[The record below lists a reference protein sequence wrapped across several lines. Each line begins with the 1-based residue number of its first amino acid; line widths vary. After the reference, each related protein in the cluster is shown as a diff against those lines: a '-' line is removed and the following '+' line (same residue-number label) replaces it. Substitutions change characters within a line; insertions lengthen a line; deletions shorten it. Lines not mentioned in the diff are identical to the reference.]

1 MMQRNIYQ
9 PYPSQAEIVVKYGF
23 DHVEGREREM
33 NAEDPQI
40 AAQSYPG
47 GAQKE
52 NLAMKQGEIIVSK
65 RDLYNFTKASS
76 VLSETGISSAAGL
89 HYGEYTSMEAMMRN
103 YKFGGVLKGDYDT
116 GGDQMFGDDPLDHG
130 VAVTIGGS
138 TNLINNGPEDIMSG
152 DLLAWQMP
160 YVDMDNGNPAA
171 RNLVNTPHGKPLF
184 QIVPFR
190 ATNAKLSLL
199 AIRGALGRD
208 SNVSPQPGIQ
218 DINTREKITKALE
231 DSSRLSPLQ
240 EEALAMR
247 EGFKVL
253 LGEGALAGILA
264 NPNSAEFGALQLICD
279 GISGAIQARRDRIIG
294 KAISSAPKGNTVH
307 VMLNHQ

>member
-1 MMQRNIYQ
+1 M
-9 PYPSQAEIVVKYGF
+9 AVL
-23 DHVEGREREM
+23 
-33 NAEDPQI
+33 
-40 AAQSYPG
+40 
-47 GAQKE
+47 
-52 NLAMKQGEIIVSK
+52 LA
-65 RDLYNFTKASS
+65 
-76 VLSETGISSAAGL
+76 
-89 HYGEYTSMEAMMRN
+89 
-103 YKFGGVLKGDYDT
+103 VLKVA
-116 GGDQMFGDDPLDHG
+116 H

-171 RNLVNTPHGKPLF
+171 RNLVNTPHGKPMF